1 MLECSGDS
9 GHLVGLH
16 MTGRE
21 LDGYW
26 KTVVNTLRDGIMIVN
41 TRGAIVSVNKA
52 FEKITGYSREELIGR
67 SCEILK
73 CESCATTGNQ
83 DGQAWCGFFRE
94 GEAEERRCRIR
105 KKDGSLVNV
114 LKNAALLRDS
124 TGTVI
129 GAVETLADLSEI
141 TEKENQLEDFRR
153 QLHLGD
159 EFHGIV
165 GSSVPMQRVFDMIE
179 NAAASD
185 APVIIYGESG
195 TGKELVS
202 RAIHEIG
209 LRREA
214 PFIKVNCASL
224 TESLLE
230 SELFGH
236 VRGAYTGA
244 YRDRVGRF
252 EMADKGDIFLDE
264 IGDLPIP
271 TQTKLLR
278 VLEEKVLE
286 RVGSSSP
293 ISTDVRIISATNK
306 DLLQLVEKGEFRK
319 DFFFRINVIPIF
331 LPPLRERV
339 EDIPQLAEKF
349 FRKLRLKSGKEIA
362 GISRETMELLV
373 NHSWPGNV
381 RELKGAFEYAFVTC
395 HEEIIHPHHLPET
408 IFRSKNGTPAPKI
421 PPPKKQAFNLQAIEK
436 QELLEVLE
444 RTGGNQS
451 KAAELLGVS
460 RVTIW
465 NRMKR
470 YGIDAKRSIEAR

>member
-1 MLECSGDS
+1 L
-9 GHLVGLH
+9 GLS
-16 MTGRE
+16 MNGRE

-26 KTVVNTLRDGIMIVN
+26 KTVVNTLRDGLMIVN

-52 FEKITGYSREELIGR
+52 FEQITGYSREELIGR
-67 SCEILK
+67 TCEILQ
-73 CESCATTGNQ
+73 CEACDAALAKGE
-83 DGQAWCGFFRE
+83 DHWCSFFQE
-94 GEAEERRCRIR
+94 GETEQHKCRIR
-105 KKDGSLVNV
+105 RKDGIIINA
-114 LKNAALLRDS
+114 LKNAALLRDA
-124 TGTVI
+124 GGNVI

-141 TEKENQLEDFRR
+141 TEKDNQLEAYR
-153 QLHLGD
+153 QHLHSGD

-165 GSSVPMQRVFDMIE
+165 GSSVLMQRVFDMIE
-179 NAAASD
+179 NAAGSS

-202 RAIHEIG
+202 RAIHNIG
-209 LRREA
+209 MRRDA
-214 PFIKVNCASL
+214 PFVKVNCASL

-244 YRDRVGRF
+244 YKDRVGRF
-252 EMADKGDIFLDE
+252 EMANKGDIFLDE

-278 VLEEKVLE
+278 VLEEKVVE
-286 RVGSSSP
+286 RVGSSNP
-293 ISTDVRIISATNK
+293 IATDVRIISATNK
-306 DLLQLVEKGEFRK
+306 DLMRLVDQGEYRK

-331 LPPLRERV
+331 LPPLRDREG
-339 EDIPQLAEKF
+339 DIPLLAEKLF
-349 FRKLRLKSGKEIA
+349 QKMRLKSGKAIV
-362 GISRETMELLV
+362 GISRETMEILV

-395 HEEIIHPHHLPET
+395 HEEIIQPCHLPKT
-408 IFRSKNGTPAPKI
+408 ILQPKNAQQAAAPK
-421 PPPKKQAFNLQAIEK
+421 KSAFNLQAIEK
-436 QELLEVLE
+436 QELLEILE

-451 KAAELLGVS
+451 KAAEILGVS

-470 YGIDAKRSIEAR
+470 YGIDAKRMIEVR

>member
-1 MLECSGDS
+1 MD
-9 GHLVGLH
+9 
-16 MTGRE
+16 GRE

-52 FEKITGYSREELIGR
+52 FEQITGYTREELIGR
-67 SCEILK
+67 TCEILHCEACSNDTLATVNGPWCSFFQGDEADQRK
-73 CESCATTGNQ
+73 CLI
-83 DGQAWCGFFRE
+83 
-94 GEAEERRCRIR
+94 RR
-105 KKDGSLVNV
+105 KDGVTINA
-114 LKNAALLRDS
+114 LKNAALLHDA
-124 TGTVI
+124 GGNVI
-129 GAVETLADLSEI
+129 GAVETLADLSEL
-141 TEKENQLEDFRR
+141 TEKDNQLEAFRQ
-153 QLHLGD
+153 QLHSGD
-159 EFHGIV
+159 EFHGLV

-179 NAAASD
+179 NAAGSD

-202 RAIHEIG
+202 RAIHDIG
-209 LRREA
+209 ARRDE
-214 PFIKVNCASL
+214 PFVKVNCASL

-244 YRDRVGRF
+244 YKDRIGRF
-252 EMADKGDIFLDE
+252 EMANKGDIFLDE

-278 VLEEKVLE
+278 VLEEKVIE
-286 RVGSSSP
+286 RVGSSNP
-293 ISTDVRIISATNK
+293 IATDVRIISATNK
-306 DLLQLVEKGEFRK
+306 DLMRLVEQGGYRK

-331 LPPLRERV
+331 LPPLRDREG
-339 EDIPQLAEKF
+339 DIPLLSETLFQKM
-349 FRKLRLKSGKEIA
+349 RLKSGKAIA
-362 GISRETMELLV
+362 GISKETMEILV
-373 NHSWPGNV
+373 NHTWPGNV

-395 HEEIIHPHHLPET
+395 HEEIIQPCHLPET
-408 IFRSKNGTPAPKI
+408 ILRPKATHQAAAPK
-421 PPPKKQAFNLQAIEK
+421 KSAFNLQAIQK
-436 QELLEVLE
+436 QELLEILE

-451 KAAELLGVS
+451 KAAEILGVS

-470 YGIDAKRSIEAR
+470 YGIDAKRMIEVR

>member
-1 MLECSGDS
+1 MN
-9 GHLVGLH
+9 
-16 MTGRE
+16 GRE

-41 TRGAIVSVNKA
+41 TRGAIVSVNQA
-52 FEKITGYSREELIGR
+52 FEEITGYAREELIGR
-67 SCEILK
+67 TCEILQCQGCK
-73 CESCATTGNQ
+73 DTLTKGDAY
-83 DGQAWCGFFRE
+83 WCNFFQE
-94 GEAEERRCRIR
+94 GETDQRRCRIQR
-105 KKDGSLVNV
+105 KDGIIINA
-114 LKNAALLRDS
+114 LKNAALLHDAS
-124 TGTVI
+124 GNVI
-129 GAVETLADLSEI
+129 GAVETLADLSEL
-141 TEKENQLEDFRR
+141 TEKENQLEAFRR
-153 QLHLGD
+153 QLHSGD

-165 GSSVPMQRVFDMIE
+165 GSSVVMQRVFDMIE
-179 NAAASD
+179 NAAGSD

-202 RAIHEIG
+202 RAIHDIG
-209 LRREA
+209 MRRDE
-214 PFIKVNCASL
+214 PFVKVNCASL

-244 YRDRVGRF
+244 YKDRVGRF
-252 EMADKGDIFLDE
+252 EMANKGDIFLDE

-293 ISTDVRIISATNK
+293 IATDVRIISATNK
-306 DLLQLVEKGEFRK
+306 DLMRLVEQGEFRK

-331 LPPLRERV
+331 LPPLRQREG
-339 EDIPQLAEKF
+339 DIPLLSEKLF
-349 FRKLRLKSGKEIA
+349 QKIRLKTGKSIA
-362 GISRETMELLV
+362 GISRETMGILV
-373 NHSWPGNV
+373 NHTWPGNV

-395 HEEIIHPHHLPET
+395 HEDIIQPYHLPET
-408 IFRSKNGTPAPKI
+408 ILRPKTGSQVQTAS
-421 PPPKKQAFNLQAIEK
+421 PKKSAFNIQAIEK
-436 QELLEVLE
+436 QELLETLE

-451 KAAELLGVS
+451 KAAEILGVS

-470 YGIDAKRSIEAR
+470 YGIDAKRTIEVR

>member
-1 MLECSGDS
+1 
-9 GHLVGLH
+9 

-41 TRGAIVSVNKA
+41 TRGAIVSVNRA
-52 FEKITGYSREELIGR
+52 FEQITGYNREELIGK
-67 SCEILK
+67 SCEILR
-73 CESCATTGNQ
+73 CDSCARARVEG
-83 DGQAWCGFFRE
+83 GSFWCSLYMSE
-94 GEAEERRCRIR
+94 EAEQR
-105 KKDGSLVNV
+105 KCLIQRKDGREIQT
-114 LKNAALLRDS
+114 LKNAAILRDAE
-124 TGTVI
+124 GNVI

-141 TEKENQLEDFRR
+141 TEKENQIEAFRR
-153 QLHLGD
+153 QLHSED

-165 GSSVPMQRVFDMIE
+165 GSSAAMQQVFAMIE

-209 LRREA
+209 LRRTR
-214 PFIKVNCASL
+214 PFVKVNCASL

-244 YRDRVGRF
+244 YKDRVGRF
-252 EMADKGDIFLDE
+252 ELANKGDIFLDE

-278 VLEEKVLE
+278 VLEEKIVE
-286 RVGSSSP
+286 RVGSSTP
-293 ISTDVRIISATNK
+293 ITTDVRIISATNK
-306 DLLQLVEKGEFRK
+306 DLLQLVEQGAYRK
-319 DFFFRINVIPIF
+319 DFYFRINVIPIV
-331 LPPLRERV
+331 LPPLRQRV
-339 EDIPQLAEKF
+339 DDIPLLAEKF
-349 FRKLRLKSGKEIA
+349 FTKLRLKSGKEIA
-362 GISRETMELLV
+362 GISRETMEVLV

-395 HEEIIHPHHLPET
+395 HDEMIQPFHLPET
-408 IFRSKNGTPAPKI
+408 ILRPKAAETGG
-421 PPPKKQAFNLQAIEK
+421 KKKAFSLKEIEK
-436 QELLEVLE
+436 QELLEVLA

-451 KAAELLGVS
+451 KAAEILGVS
-460 RVTIW
+460 RVTVW
-465 NRMKR
+465 NRMR
-470 YGIDAKRSIEAR
+470 RFGIDAKRTIESRE

>member
-1 MLECSGDS
+1 
-9 GHLVGLH
+9 

-67 SCEILK
+67 TCEILQ
-73 CESCATTGNQ
+73 CETCNATLASGE
-83 DGQAWCGFFRE
+83 GKWCGFFHE
-94 GEAEERRCRIR
+94 GEEEERRCRIR
-105 KKDGSLVNV
+105 KKDGALVNI
-114 LKNAALLRDS
+114 LKNAALLHDS
-124 TGTVI
+124 TGAVI

-141 TEKENQLEDFRR
+141 TEKENQIEDFRR
-153 QLHLGD
+153 QLHSGD
-159 EFHGIV
+159 DFHGIV
-165 GSSVPMQRVFDMIE
+165 GSSVPMQRVFAMIE

-202 RAIHEIG
+202 RAIHHIG

-293 ISTDVRIISATNK
+293 ITTDVRIISATNK
-306 DLLQLVEKGEFRK
+306 DLLQLVERGEFRK

-331 LPPLRERV
+331 LPPLRERS
-339 EDIPQLAEKF
+339 EDVPLLAEKF
-349 FRKLRLKSGKEIA
+349 FRTLRLKSGKDIA
-362 GISRETMELLV
+362 GISRDTMELLL

-395 HEEIIHPHHLPET
+395 HEEIIQPHHLPET
-408 IFRSKNGTPAPKI
+408 IVNPKHGASAAKAPPA
-421 PPPKKQAFNLQAIEK
+421 KKRAINLQSIEK
-436 QELLEVLE
+436 QELLEVLA

-451 KAAELLGVS
+451 KAAQLLGVS
-460 RVTIW
+460 RVTVW

-470 YGIDAKRSIEAR
+470 YGIDAKKSIEVR